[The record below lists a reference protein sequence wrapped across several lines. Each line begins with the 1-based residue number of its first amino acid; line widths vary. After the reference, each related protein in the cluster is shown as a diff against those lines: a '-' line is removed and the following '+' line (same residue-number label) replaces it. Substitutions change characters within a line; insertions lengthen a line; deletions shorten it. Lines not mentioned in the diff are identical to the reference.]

1 MKGLRLLAVAVMLGG
16 LVSLVIGIV
25 FIVQSV
31 SVKAKVTEGLADEGQ
46 TSQLPEEGEE
56 GYFEGNVVDT
66 AGEAEAVAEYLLGHM
81 HDSNE
86 EEDGTAR
93 YNNLERGSEERA
105 SYLDGFSLVTG
116 LNLAVTAF
124 GVAQIALAA
133 GVVMITT
140 GLSLGATGF
149 VVYRLDGNKS

>member
-1 MKGLRLLAVAVMLGG
+1 MKGLRLLAVAVILGG

-31 SVKAKVTEGLADEGQ
+31 SVKAEITEGLAAEGQ

-66 AGEAEAVAEYLLGHM
+66 AGEAEAVVEYLLGHL
-81 HDSNE
+81 HDIGE
-86 EEDGTAR
+86 TDGTTTYA
-93 YNNLERGSEERA
+93 NLERGSEERA
-105 SYLDGFSLVTG
+105 TYLDGFSLVTG
-116 LNLAVTAF
+116 LNLAVMGF

-140 GLSLGATGF
+140 GLSLGAAGF
-149 VVYRLDGNKS
+149 VVYRLDGKKS

>member
-1 MKGLRLLAVAVMLGG
+1 MKGLRLLTVAVMLGG

-31 SVKAKVTEGLADEGQ
+31 SVKAQVTEGLAAEGQ

-66 AGEAEAVAEYLLGHM
+66 AEEATAVANYLLGHI
-81 HDSNE
+81 HDIGESG
-86 EEDGTAR
+86 GTST
-93 YNNLERGSEERA
+93 YGNLERGSEERA
-105 SYLDGFSLVTG
+105 TYLDGFSLVTG
-116 LNLAVTAF
+116 LNLAVMAF

-133 GVVMITT
+133 GIIMITT
-140 GLSLGATGF
+140 GLALGGTGF
-149 VVYRLDGNKS
+149 AIYRLA

>member
-1 MKGLRLLAVAVMLGG
+1 MKGLRLLAVGVMLGG

-31 SVKAKVTEGLADEGQ
+31 SVKALVTEGLAAEGQ
-46 TSQLPEEGEE
+46 TSQLPKEGEE

-66 AGEAEAVAEYLLGHM
+66 AEEATAVANYLLGHI
-81 HDSNE
+81 HG
-86 EEDGTAR
+86 EDGTDT
-93 YNNLERGSEERA
+93 YGSLPRGSEERA
-105 SYLDGFSLVTG
+105 SYLDGFTLVTG

-140 GLSLGATGF
+140 GLSLGAAGF
-149 VVYRLDGNKS
+149 VVYRLDRGKS

>member
-1 MKGLRLLAVAVMLGG
+1 MKSLRLLAVAVMLGG

-31 SVKAKVTEGLADEGQ
+31 SVKAEITEGLAAEGQ
-46 TSQLPEEGEE
+46 TSQLPEEGEK

-66 AGEAEAVAEYLLGHM
+66 AGEAAAVAEYLTGHL
-81 HDSNE
+81 HG
-86 EEDGTAR
+86 EDGKTTYATT
-93 YNNLERGSEERA
+93 ERGSDERTT
-105 SYLDGFSLVTG
+105 YLDGFSLVTG
-116 LNLAVTAF
+116 LNLAVMGF

-140 GLSLGATGF
+140 GLTLGGTGF
-149 VVYRLDGNKS
+149 AIYRLA

>member
-25 FIVQSV
+25 FIAQSV
-31 SVKAKVTEGLADEGQ
+31 SVNAQVTEGLAAEGQ

-66 AGEAEAVAEYLLGHM
+66 AKEATAVAEYLLGHM
-81 HDSNE
+81 HGD
-86 EEDGTAR
+86 DGNDR
-93 YNNLERGSEERA
+93 YNTLERGSDERA

-116 LNLAVTAF
+116 LNLAVMGF

-133 GVVMITT
+133 GIVMITS
-140 GLSLGATGF
+140 GLALGGTGF
-149 VVYRLDGNKS
+149 AIYRLA

>member
-31 SVKAKVTEGLADEGQ
+31 SVQAQVTEGLAAEGQ
-46 TSQLPEEGEE
+46 TSQLPKEGED

-66 AGEAEAVAEYLLGHM
+66 AEEAAAVAEYLLGHI
-81 HDSNE
+81 HG
-86 EEDGTAR
+86 EDGTDT
-93 YNNLERGSEERA
+93 YGNLPRGSEERA
-105 SYLDGFSLVTG
+105 SYLDGFTLVTG

-140 GLSLGATGF
+140 GLSLSATGL
-149 VVYRLDGNKS
+149 VVYRLSGRES